1 MPVSTLVLFDI
12 DGTLIQSG
20 RAGVRGMNLAFE
32 RLYGRERALEG
43 VPVAG
48 RTDRAI
54 VSQVM
59 SAIGVDPT
67 DEEIVRLRDAYF
79 ESLPAE
85 LRRSVAEPSGVLP
98 GVSGLIDRLDARSDV
113 IVGLLTGNFHG
124 GAVIKLGHFDLWH
137 RFRLGAFGDAHL
149 DRRAL
154 VPVAIERALDAGLG
168 ISRPEQI
175 VIIGDTPLDVDCA
188 RANGARSLAVA
199 TGLYDFATLGA
210 SGADLTVHTLEDVA
224 GIDAWI

>member
-1 MPVSTLVLFDI
+1 MSISTLALFDI

-32 RLYGRERALEG
+32 RLHARERALEG
-43 VPVAG
+43 IPVAG

-54 VSQVM
+54 VSQALT
-59 SAIGVDPT
+59 AIGVEPT
-67 DEEIVRLRDAYF
+67 EEAIARLRDAYF
-79 ESLPAE
+79 ESLPHE
-85 LRRSVAEPSGVLP
+85 LRRPVAEPSGVLP
-98 GVSGLIDRLDARSDV
+98 GVAALIDHLETRSDV
-113 IVGLLTGNFHG
+113 MVGLLTGNFHG

-137 RFRLGAFGDAHL
+137 RFRLGAFGDLHL

-154 VPVAIERALDAGLG
+154 VPEAMARAREAGVS

-188 RANGARSLAVA
+188 RANGSRSLAVA
-199 TGLYDFATLGA
+199 TGLYDCTKLEAA
-210 SGADLTVHTLEDVA
+210 GADLTVKTLEDTA
-224 GIDAWI
+224 ALAAWI